1 MIRFIIRWIGVLMT
15 TNTVLLIGYEIVNGF
30 LAFIYFTIGGILMFL
45 FRNKSKKSI
54 WE

>member
-1 MIRFIIRWIGVLMT
+1 MIRFIFRWIGVLMT
-15 TNTVLLIGYEIVNGF
+15 TSTVLLIGYDIVDG
-30 LAFIYFTIGGILMFL
+30 LWAFIYFTIGGILMFL